1 MVHPTL
7 NEKAHIMKKVIAV
20 LAMLPFG
27 AGAEPMVPAI
37 DKTAAIFSQEMVAPS
52 IQLTEKEKHALA
64 LAREWKNNPD
74 KPRRAAEGHLKYLF
88 GVGMP
93 SMICTPMQVCGIRL
107 QAGENINGV
116 DIGDA
121 RWKIS
126 TSMVGSEES
135 PTWVMMVIPT
145 ETGLTTTLMV
155 TTDRRIYTI
164 KLVSAKHESIP
175 LMSFDYPDDM
185 ERTFANFRNRQA
197 RAKEASTLITGENVE
212 ELDFNFRMSGDSPA
226 WKPVR
231 VYTNGVKTYVEFPD
245 DKFAEGMPA
254 LIELGGDG
262 GLFRDESNQI
272 VNYRPIGKR
281 FVIDKK
287 LTRFA
292 LILGIDKQEKK
303 VVFDY
308 EGKK

>member
-1 MVHPTL
+1 
-7 NEKAHIMKKVIAV
+7 MKKVIAI

-27 AGAEPMVPAI
+27 VGAEPMVPAI
-37 DKTAAIFSQEMVAPS
+37 DKTAALFSPEMLAPT

-64 LAREWKNNPD
+64 LAREWKNSPD

-93 SMICTPMQVCGIRL
+93 TMVCTTLQVCAIRL

-116 DIGDA
+116 DVGDV

-126 TSMVGSEES
+126 TSMVGSEEN

-145 ETGLTTTLMV
+145 ETGLTTNLIV

-164 KLVSAKHESIP
+164 KLVSVKHESIP

-185 ERTFANFRNRQA
+185 EKTWANFRTRQA
-197 RAKEASTLITGENVE
+197 RAKEASTLPTGENVA
-212 ELDFNFRMSGDSPA
+212 ELDFNFRVSGDSPA

-231 VYTNGVKTYVEFPD
+231 VYTDGVKTYVEFPD
-245 DKFAEGMPA
+245 AKFPEGMPA
-254 LIELGGDG
+254 LVELGGDG

-281 FVIDKK
+281 FVVDKK

-292 LILGIDKQEKK
+292 LVLGIDKQEKK
-303 VVFDY
+303 VIFDY
-308 EGKK
+308 EGKQQ